1 MVAVIHCARSIRA
14 AFHYNE
20 NKVSEGVAVCLN
32 AANYPLEHQD
42 LTHEQKLLMLLK
54 RSTLNQATG
63 RSAVHISLNFDPSE
77 KLPKERLIEIADE
90 YMERI
95 GFGAQPYLVY
105 EHTDS
110 GHPHLHLVT
119 TSIQENGKG
128 IRLHNIGKLKSEP
141 ARKAIE
147 QKYGL
152 VKAENH
158 RQSLAQIKPVDTRKL
173 QYGITDTRRAI
184 YNVLASVLK
193 GYRYTSLQELNAVL
207 RLYNVEASR
216 GEPDS
221 RTYQRRGLYY
231 RVLDGEGKPVGVPI
245 KASLFPGRPT
255 LSFLEQRFAV
265 NDALRQPHKMRVR
278 SAIDFILHNPKV
290 TLSGLKKQLAK
301 RAIETVFRQNQDGLL
316 YGVTF
321 VDHQN
326 RCIWNGSD
334 LGKQYSAKAL
344 QERCFKPE
352 QAQAQT
358 QAIVG
363 KQGITQS
370 ARTTATAT
378 QAERQDKGLLDALLT
393 VERGADYLPA
403 HLKKQKKKKKK
414 NISHRL

>member
-1 MVAVIHCARSIRA
+1 MVAIITTAHGIRA
-14 AFHYNE
+14 PFFYNE
-20 NKVSEGVAVCLN
+20 NKVEQGVARCL
-32 AANYPLEHQD
+32 AAENFPLPLED
-42 LTHEQKLLMLLK
+42 TEQVHRLAMLQKTAAKNENVK
-54 RSTLNQATG
+54 RN
-63 RSAVHISLNFDPSE
+63 AVHISLNFAPGEQLSPE
-77 KLPKERLIEIADE
+77 LLKAIAKE
-90 YMERI
+90 YMEQI

-105 EHTDS
+105 QHLDA
-110 GHPHLHLVT
+110 GHPHLHLVSVKVRPDGSRIDT
-119 TSIQENGKG
+119 Q
-128 IRLHNIGKLKSEP
+128 NIGKARSEP

-152 VKAENH
+152 VKAEDH
-158 RQSLAQIKPVDTRKL
+158 KQSLFQIKPVDTGKL

-193 GYRYTSLQELNAVL
+193 SYRYTSLPELNAVL

-221 RTYQRRGLYY
+221 RTYKRGGLYY
-231 RVLDGEGKPVGVPI
+231 RVLGADGKPIGVPV

-255 LSFLEQRFAV
+255 LKFLEGRFTI

-301 RAIETVFRQNQDGLL
+301 RGIETVFRQNKDGVL

-326 RCIWNGSD
+326 RCVWNGSD

-352 QAQAQT
+352 HTQAQKQT
-358 QAIVG
+358 AADKQA
-363 KQGITQS
+363 TAQS
-370 ARTTATAT
+370 ALTNTAADG
-378 QAERQDKGLLDALLT
+378 QDSKLLEALLA
-393 VERGADYLPA
+393 VEQGADYLPA
-403 HLKKQKKKKKK
+403 HLKKQRKKKKK
-414 NISHRL
+414 NISQRL